1 MKRVLAQCMGVEGDR
16 EPVNIIAQKVMTDM
30 VELFL
35 KEIQE
40 SGQKIELNLKE
51 LKEFED
57 RIRSKDRQL
66 DTHLQQSEKV
76 SKQL

>member
-1 MKRVLAQCMGVEGDR
+1 
-16 EPVNIIAQKVMTDM
+16 MTDM

-66 DTHLQQSEKV
+66 DTHL
-76 SKQL
+76 